1 MGAAGSL
8 ILAWLKGRLPYKTLS
23 DALDGTTRLACF
35 VMFILIGSR
44 VFSLTFYGVNGHV
57 WVEHLMT
64 GLPGGE
70 WGFLIAVNALVFVLG
85 CFIDFFEIA
94 FIVIPL
100 LAPVAQK
107 LGIDLVWFGII
118 IGMNMQTSFLTPPF
132 GFALFYMRSVAP
144 NGPWLDKATGK
155 TLAGVSTTQIYR
167 GGVAFITLQLIMVA
181 VVVMFPWLSIGEGE
195 KKIDTNTIEIT
206 LPSLD

>member
-1 MGAAGSL
+1 
-8 ILAWLKGRLPYKTLS
+8 
-23 DALDGTTRLACF
+23 
-35 VMFILIGSR
+35 
-44 VFSLTFYGVNGHV
+44 
-57 WVEHLMT
+57 MT

-70 WGFLIAVNALVFVLG
+70 WGFLLAVNVLVFVLG

-144 NGPWLDKATGK
+144 GAPWVDKSTGK
-155 TLAGVSTTQIYR
+155 TFAGVTTAQIYR
-167 GGVAFITLQLIMVA
+167 GGVAFIILQLIMVA
-181 VVVMFPWLSIGEGE
+181 VVVAFPWLSIGKGE
-195 KKIDTNTIEIT
+195 AKVDTDKIEIV